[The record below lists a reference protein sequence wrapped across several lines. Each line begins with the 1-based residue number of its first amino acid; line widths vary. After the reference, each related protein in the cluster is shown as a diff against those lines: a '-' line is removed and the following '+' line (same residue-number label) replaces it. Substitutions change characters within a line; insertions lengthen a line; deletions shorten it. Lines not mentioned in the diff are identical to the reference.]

1 MTVSGVSL
9 PSAQLIQALIDQRSE
24 LDDLSRQLSTGQKV
38 TTYAGISSQA
48 QLLVGLNSQLN
59 TISGFQSNNDIVN
72 SRLSIAQSALTQ
84 FDSVTQ
90 TVQQSAMQ
98 SNYTPGPNGQTVDQT
113 FAGQQLDQLLNL
125 LNTQADNRFVF
136 SGSAVDQQSVASSSL
151 ILNGTTTQAGL
162 KQIIS
167 ERNQAD
173 LGANGLGRLVIPG
186 TSTSS
191 AHIIGIG
198 ATLKPDA
205 PAVVSGTANIQNL
218 TSGGGTIVIN
228 GDSINIPAGSNATA
242 IVNTINLQSGTTNV
256 TASINATNQLVL
268 TSGNA
273 NTAVDTTG
281 TTVGLAGEFGL
292 TPGITQPMNLLQQ
305 GLSGQSLT
313 ITVTGN
319 PPLMLNFG
327 AGGGQISTL
336 AGLKTALAGLT
347 GGTATVDTSDGNI
360 SIAAAANNTTSNIT
374 VAGTPGTASLFGIQV
389 ASASPTANTR
399 VSLSED
405 VAGSV
410 FGFKLGSVSSTLTNA
425 TATGPTGSP
434 ASISVDL
441 ATNPNPGD
449 TLTLTFKLPDGTT
462 SNLTLT
468 ATTSS
473 PPATGQFTIGAT
485 PAATAANL
493 QAALTTGVTT
503 LAATDL
509 TAASAVEA
517 AHNFFDVDVGQ
528 PPQRVAGPPFTT
540 ATALVAGTA
549 ANTVTWYTGGLGTG
563 AANARSSVTSR
574 VDGALTVSY
583 GIQANE
589 QALRSVIENVAV
601 FAATS
606 FQVGNSNSSAAYTAL
621 SKRVGLALIPQSTS
635 GNQTTV
641 NIETELANAQTS
653 IKTATDQQ
661 KQTQN
666 TLLDFV
672 QSITGVSNEEVAA
685 KITTLQTQLQAS
697 LQVTA
702 MLTKLSITNYL
713 APA

>member
-1 MTVSGVSL
+1 MTVSGVGTTATFVAQSL
-9 PSAQLIQALIDQRSE
+9 TSLRSQ
-24 LDDLSRQLSTGQKV
+24 LDDLQRQLSTGQKV

-48 QLLVGLNSQLN
+48 QLLVGLNSQLDAIN
-59 TISGFQSNNDIVN
+59 SFQDSNNMVN
-72 SRLSIAQSALTQ
+72 TRLSLAQTTLTQ
-84 FDSVTQ
+84 FDNVAA
-90 TVQQSAMQ
+90 TVQSSAML
-98 SNYTPGPNGQTVDQT
+98 SNYTAGPNGQTVDQT

-125 LNTQADNRFVF
+125 LNTQADNRFIF

-151 ILNGTTTQAGL
+151 ILNGTATQAGL

-191 AHIIGIG
+191 AHIVGIG

-218 TSGGGTIVIN
+218 TSGGGAIVIN

-281 TTVGLAGEFGL
+281 TTLGLAGELGL

-319 PPLMLNFG
+319 PPLTLNFG
-327 AGGGQISTL
+327 AGAGQISTL

-434 ASISVDL
+434 ASVSVDL

-549 ANTVTWYTGGLGTG
+549 TNTVTWYTGGLGTG

-583 GIQANE
+583 GVQANE
-589 QALRSVIENVAV
+589 QGLRSVIENVAV
-601 FAATS
+601 FASVAFPT
-606 FQVGNSNSSAAYTAL
+606 GNANSSAAYTAL
-621 SKRVGLALIPQSTS
+621 SKRVGLELTSQPTS

-661 KQTQN
+661 TQ
-666 TLLDFV
+666 
-672 QSITGVSNEEVAA
+672 
-685 KITTLQTQLQAS
+685 
-697 LQVTA
+697 
-702 MLTKLSITNYL
+702 
-713 APA
+713 

>member
-59 TISGFQSNNDIVN
+59 TIAGLQSNNDIVN

-151 ILNGTTTQAGL
+151 ILNGTATQAGL

-218 TSGGGTIVIN
+218 TSGGGAIVIN

-281 TTVGLAGEFGL
+281 TTLGLAGELGL

-319 PPLMLNFG
+319 PPLTLNFG
-327 AGGGQISTL
+327 AGAGQISTL

-434 ASISVDL
+434 ASISIDL

-449 TLTLTFKLPDGTT
+449 TLTLAFKLPDGTT

-606 FQVGNSNSSAAYTAL
+606 FQVGNSNSGAAYTAL

-653 IKTATDQQ
+653 IKTATTQQ
-661 KQTQN
+661 QQTQN
-666 TLLDFV
+666 TLQDFV

>member
-1 MTVSGVSL
+1 MTVTGVSF
-9 PSAQLIQALIDQRSE
+9 PSAQLVQSLIDQRTQ
-24 LDDLSRQLSTGQKV
+24 LDDLARQLSTGQKV
-38 TTYAGISSQA
+38 TTYSGISSQA
-48 QLLVGLNSQLN
+48 QLLVGLNAQIN
-59 TISGFQSNNDIVN
+59 TIGGFQSNNSIVN
-72 SRLSIAQSALTQ
+72 SRLSIMQSALTQ
-84 FDSVTQ
+84 FDSVSQ

-113 FAGQQLDQLLNL
+113 FAGQQLDQLLNVM
-125 LNTQADNRFVF
+125 NTQADGRFVF

-151 ILNGTTTQAGL
+151 ILNGTATQAGL
-162 KQIIS
+162 KQVIS

-173 LGANGLGRLVIPG
+173 LGANGLGRLVIPAP
-186 TSTSS
+186 STSS
-191 AHIIGIG
+191 AHIIGTG

-218 TSGGGTIVIN
+218 TSAGGTLVIN
-228 GDSINIPAGSNATA
+228 GDSITIPAGSNATA

-268 TSGNA
+268 TSGDA

-281 TTVGLAGEFGL
+281 TSAGLQTELGIS
-292 TPGITQPMNLLQQ
+292 PGVTQPMNLLQQ

-313 ITVTGN
+313 VAVAGSPMLT
-319 PPLMLNFG
+319 LNFG
-327 AGGGQISTL
+327 AGQITTL

-347 GGTATVDTSDGNI
+347 GGTATVDTSNGNI
-360 SIAAAANNTTSNIT
+360 SIAANNTTSNIT
-374 VAGTPGTASLFGIQV
+374 IGGSAGTASTFGIQV
-389 ASASPTANTR
+389 ASASPTAGTR

-410 FGFKLGSVSSTLTNA
+410 FGFKLGGVSNALTNA

-434 ASISVDL
+434 PSISVDL
-441 ATNPNPGD
+441 ATNPNAGD

-468 ATTSS
+468 ATTAS
-473 PPATGQFTIGAT
+473 PPSTNQFTIGAT
-485 PAATAANL
+485 PAATATNL
-493 QAALTTGVTT
+493 QAALTSSVKT
-503 LAATDL
+503 LAQTDL
-509 TAASAVEA
+509 TATSAIEA

-549 ANTVTWYTGGLGTG
+549 LNTVSWYTGGLGTS
-563 AANARSSVTSR
+563 AAAARSSVTAR
-574 VDGALTVSY
+574 VDSSLTVSY
-583 GIQANE
+583 GAQANE
-589 QALRSVIENVAV
+589 QALRSNIENVAV

-606 FQVGNSNSSAAYTAL
+606 FQASNPNSGAAYTAL
-621 SKRVGLALIPQSTS
+621 SKRVGLALIAQSTS

-641 NIETELANAQTS
+641 NIETELANAQNS

-661 KQTQN
+661 LQTQN
-666 TLLDFV
+666 TLQDFV
-672 QSITGVSNEEVAA
+672 QSITGISNEEVAA

-713 APA
+713 AAA

>member
-1 MTVSGVSL
+1 MLGCSARCSRCSRHCCRCEAPMTVSGVSL

-59 TISGFQSNNDIVN
+59 TINGFQSNNDIVN

-151 ILNGTTTQAGL
+151 ILNGTATQAGL

-242 IVNTINLQSGTTNV
+242 IVNTINLQSGTTNI
-256 TASINATNQLVL
+256 TALINATNQLVL

-281 TTVGLAGEFGL
+281 TTVGLAGELGL

-319 PPLMLNFG
+319 PPLTLNFG

-336 AGLKTALAGLT
+336 AGLKTALAGLA

-360 SIAAAANNTTSNIT
+360 SIAAAPTNTTSTIT
-374 VAGTPGTASLFGIQV
+374 V
-389 ASASPTANTR
+389 
-399 VSLSED
+399 
-405 VAGSV
+405 
-410 FGFKLGSVSSTLTNA
+410 
-425 TATGPTGSP
+425 
-434 ASISVDL
+434 
-441 ATNPNPGD
+441 
-449 TLTLTFKLPDGTT
+449 
-462 SNLTLT
+462 
-468 ATTSS
+468 
-473 PPATGQFTIGAT
+473 
-485 PAATAANL
+485 
-493 QAALTTGVTT
+493 
-503 LAATDL
+503 
-509 TAASAVEA
+509 
-517 AHNFFDVDVGQ
+517 
-528 PPQRVAGPPFTT
+528 
-540 ATALVAGTA
+540 
-549 ANTVTWYTGGLGTG
+549 GG
-563 AANARSSVTSR
+563 
-574 VDGALTVSY
+574 
-583 GIQANE
+583 
-589 QALRSVIENVAV
+589 
-601 FAATS
+601 
-606 FQVGNSNSSAAYTAL
+606 
-621 SKRVGLALIPQSTS
+621 
-635 GNQTTV
+635 
-641 NIETELANAQTS
+641 
-653 IKTATDQQ
+653 
-661 KQTQN
+661 
-666 TLLDFV
+666 
-672 QSITGVSNEEVAA
+672 
-685 KITTLQTQLQAS
+685 
-697 LQVTA
+697 
-702 MLTKLSITNYL
+702 
-713 APA
+713 

>member
-1 MTVSGVSL
+1 MTVTGVSF
-9 PSAQLIQALIDQRSE
+9 PSAQLVQSLIDQRTQ
-24 LDDLSRQLSTGQKV
+24 LDDLARQLSTGQKV
-38 TTYAGISSQA
+38 TTYSGISSQA
-48 QLLVGLNSQLN
+48 QLLVGLNAQIN
-59 TISGFQSNNDIVN
+59 TIGGFQSNNSIVN
-72 SRLSIAQSALTQ
+72 SRLSIMQSALTQ
-84 FDSVTQ
+84 FDSVSQ

-113 FAGQQLDQLLNL
+113 FAGQQLDQLLNVM
-125 LNTQADNRFVF
+125 NTQADGRFVF

-151 ILNGTTTQAGL
+151 ILNGTATQAGL
-162 KQIIS
+162 KQVIS

-173 LGANGLGRLVIPG
+173 LGANGLGRLVIPAP
-186 TSTSS
+186 STSS
-191 AHIIGIG
+191 AHIIGTG

-218 TSGGGTIVIN
+218 TSAGGTLVIN
-228 GDSINIPAGSNATA
+228 GDSITIPAGSNATA

-268 TSGNA
+268 TSGDA

-281 TTVGLAGEFGL
+281 TSAGLQTELGIS
-292 TPGITQPMNLLQQ
+292 PGVTQPMNLLQQ

-313 ITVTGN
+313 VTVAGSPMLT
-319 PPLMLNFG
+319 LNFG
-327 AGGGQISTL
+327 AGQITTL

-347 GGTATVDTSDGNI
+347 GGTATVDTSNGNI
-360 SIAAAANNTTSNIT
+360 SIAANNTTSNIT
-374 VAGTPGTASLFGIQV
+374 IGGSAGTASTFGIQV
-389 ASASPTANTR
+389 ASASPTAGTR

-410 FGFKLGSVSSTLTNA
+410 FGFKLGGVSNALTNA

-434 ASISVDL
+434 PSISVDL
-441 ATNPNPGD
+441 ATNPNAGD

-468 ATTSS
+468 ATTAS
-473 PPATGQFTIGAT
+473 PPSTNQFTIGAT
-485 PAATAANL
+485 PAATATNL
-493 QAALTTGVTT
+493 QAALTSSVKT
-503 LAATDL
+503 LAQTDL
-509 TAASAVEA
+509 TATSAIEA

-549 ANTVTWYTGGLGTG
+549 LNTVSWYTGGLGTS
-563 AANARSSVTSR
+563 AAAARSSVTAR
-574 VDGALTVSY
+574 VDSSLTVSY
-583 GIQANE
+583 GAQANE
-589 QALRSVIENVAV
+589 QALRSNIENVAV

-606 FQVGNSNSSAAYTAL
+606 FQASNPNSGAAYTAL
-621 SKRVGLALIPQSTS
+621 SKRVGLALIAQSTS

-641 NIETELANAQTS
+641 NIETELANAQNS

-661 KQTQN
+661 LQTQN
-666 TLLDFV
+666 TLQDFV
-672 QSITGVSNEEVAA
+672 QSITGISNEEVAA

-713 APA
+713 AAA

>member
-1 MTVSGVSL
+1 MTVTGVSF
-9 PSAQLIQALIDQRSE
+9 PSAQLVQSLIDQRTQ
-24 LDDLSRQLSTGQKV
+24 LDDLARQLSTGQKV
-38 TTYAGISSQA
+38 TTYSGISSQA
-48 QLLVGLNSQLN
+48 QLLVGLNAQIN
-59 TISGFQSNNDIVN
+59 TIGGFQSNNSIVN
-72 SRLSIAQSALTQ
+72 SRLSIMQSALTQ
-84 FDSVTQ
+84 FDSVSQ

-113 FAGQQLDQLLNL
+113 FAGQQLDQLLNVM
-125 LNTQADNRFVF
+125 NTQADGRFVF
-136 SGSAVDQQSVASSSL
+136 SGSAVDQQSVASTSL
-151 ILNGTTTQAGL
+151 ILNGTATQAGL
-162 KQIIS
+162 KQVIS

-173 LGANGLGRLVIPG
+173 LGANGLGRLVIPAP
-186 TSTSS
+186 STSS
-191 AHIIGIG
+191 AHIVGIG
-198 ATLKPDA
+198 AVLKPDA

-218 TSGGGTIVIN
+218 TSAGGTLVIN
-228 GDSINIPAGSNATA
+228 GDSITIPAGSNATA

-256 TASINATNQLVL
+256 SASINATNQLVL
-268 TSGNA
+268 TSGDA

-281 TTVGLAGEFGL
+281 TSAGLQTELGI
-292 TPGITQPMNLLQQ
+292 TPGVTQPMNLLQQ

-313 ITVTGN
+313 VTVAGSPMLT
-319 PPLMLNFG
+319 LNFG
-327 AGGGQISTL
+327 AGQITTL

-347 GGTATVDTSDGNI
+347 GGTATVDTSNGNI
-360 SIAAAANNTTSNIT
+360 SIAANNTTSNIT
-374 VAGTPGTASLFGIQV
+374 IGGSAGTASTFGIQV
-389 ASASPTANTR
+389 ASASPTAGTR

-410 FGFKLGSVSSTLTNA
+410 FGFKLGGVSSALTNA

-441 ATNPNPGD
+441 ATNPNAGD

-468 ATTSS
+468 ATTAS
-473 PPATGQFTIGAT
+473 PPSTNQFTIGAT

-493 QAALTTGVTT
+493 QAALTTSVAT
-503 LAATDL
+503 LAQTDL
-509 TAASAVEA
+509 TATSAIEA

-549 ANTVTWYTGGLGTG
+549 LNTVSWYTGGLGTS
-563 AANARSSVTSR
+563 AAAARSSVTAR
-574 VDGALTVSY
+574 VDSSLTVSY
-583 GIQANE
+583 GAQANE
-589 QALRSVIENVAV
+589 QALRSNIENVAV
-601 FAATS
+601 FAAMS
-606 FQVGNSNSSAAYTAL
+606 FQASNPNSGAAYTAL
-621 SKRVGLALIPQSTS
+621 SKRVGLALIPQSTT

-641 NIETELANAQTS
+641 NIETELANAQNS

-661 KQTQN
+661 LQTQN
-666 TLLDFV
+666 TLQDFV
-672 QSITGVSNEEVAA
+672 QSITGISNEEVAA

-713 APA
+713 AAA